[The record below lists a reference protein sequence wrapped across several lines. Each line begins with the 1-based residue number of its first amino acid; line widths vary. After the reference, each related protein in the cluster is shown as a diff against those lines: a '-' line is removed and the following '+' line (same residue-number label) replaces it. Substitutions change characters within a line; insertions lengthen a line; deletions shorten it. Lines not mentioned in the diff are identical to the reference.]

1 MNIREHI
8 RNAPEQVVREALDL
22 ILNTYL
28 TPAFGSLTKRE
39 TDILIFTALENL
51 GYLPE
56 DSSLYLLVHRLRVT
70 RAKARNLLYDRELR
84 RIDEQ
89 HLDQKLKEVLKRP
102 LIQKQ
107 GDLFVLEIEN
117 PLLIDHLKS
126 KIQLLGYASDGSFS
140 PTLVRLSANAII
152 ALLDS
157 LLDKA
162 HKDAA
167 TRALVKAGF
176 PDKSF
181 KGILKDVFK
190 ALAKKVADE
199 AGSRVVEGVLSP
211 LIDGAFDS
219 VARAVSDYGL
229 DALVT
234 NRQPGSSNSA

>member
-1 MNIREHI
+1 MDIREHI
-8 RNAPEQVVREALDL
+8 RNAPEQAIREALEL
-22 ILNTYL
+22 ILSTYL

-89 HLDQKLKEVLKRP
+89 HLDHKLKDILKRP

-117 PLLIDHLKS
+117 PLLIEHLKS

-140 PTLVRLSANAII
+140 PSLVKLSDSAII

-211 LIDGAFDS
+211 LIDGAFDGIGKA
-219 VARAVSDYGL
+219 VADYGL
-229 DALVT
+229 DVLVEAEQ
-234 NRQPGSSNSA
+234 RGGAASG